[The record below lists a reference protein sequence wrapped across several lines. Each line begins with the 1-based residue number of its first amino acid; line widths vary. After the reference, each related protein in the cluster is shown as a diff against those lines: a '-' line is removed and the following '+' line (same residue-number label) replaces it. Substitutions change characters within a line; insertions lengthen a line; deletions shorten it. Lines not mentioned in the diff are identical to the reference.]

1 MLFYNLNNMYKIKF
15 DKAHRIKFDKTHRI
29 KLNHYIS
36 LTFLIVYFND
46 LSIKSMKKIKLM

>member
-46 LSIKSMKKIKLM
+46 LFIKSMKKIKLM